1 MDVVC
6 NLKRTSIETKQSA
19 SYYYCYYDHYYYYF
33 FIHFFLLFMITQTT
47 RPLYQNVKSN
57 KQTKKWHKILAL
69 SLFIS
74 TIFYAQPRRTV
85 KCISY
90 ILDKKKRIIRALF
103 FQLLYFKLG

>member
-33 FIHFFLLFMITQTT
+33 FIHFFFAIYDYTNNTT
-47 RPLYQNVKSN
+47 IMYQNVKSN

-74 TIFYAQPRRTV
+74 TIFYAQPRPA
-85 KCISY
+85 KCILCTWLKEKNNKSSFFS
-90 ILDKKKRIIRALF
+90 ITLF
-103 FQLLYFKLG
+103 